1 MYLLAVEA
9 ENGLLSAAAILRQLG
24 IITNSDNEAG
34 SQMNGTSSKMAR
46 SEKGKSGDE
55 IRDVLDSFRRIVRLL
70 RLSSREAEREVG
82 LSGAQ
87 LFVLQKLSEAKML
100 SVNDLAERTH
110 THQSSVSVVA
120 QTLVD
125 KGLVSRA
132 RAPDDARRLEL
143 TLTSAAKT
151 LLRKAPGAAQDRL
164 IDAIQKLAPATRKQ
178 LASGLSKL
186 VDEAGLG
193 DTEAPMLM
201 NEAPTAKK
209 GKAKK
214 GSGNGRA

>member
-1 MYLLAVEA
+1 
-9 ENGLLSAAAILRQLG
+9 
-24 IITNSDNEAG
+24 
-34 SQMNGTSSKMAR
+34 MNGTHTKSGR
-46 SEKGKSGDE
+46 TGKGSGDE

-125 KGLVSRA
+125 KGLVSRN
-132 RAPDDARRLEL
+132 RAADDARRLEL
-143 TLTSAAKT
+143 TLTPAAKA

-164 IDAIQKLAPATRKQ
+164 IEALNKLPAVTRKQ
-178 LASGLSKL
+178 LSQGLAKL
-186 VDEAGLG
+186 VEEAGLG
-193 DTEAPMLM
+193 DSEAPMLM
-201 NEAPTAKK
+201 EETASGKK
-209 GKAKK
+209 KAGRKV
-214 GSGNGRA
+214 GGNGRA

>member
-1 MYLLAVEA
+1 
-9 ENGLLSAAAILRQLG
+9 
-24 IITNSDNEAG
+24 
-34 SQMNGTSSKMAR
+34 
-46 SEKGKSGDE
+46 
-55 IRDVLDSFRRIVRLL
+55 LDSFRRVVRLL

-100 SVNDLAERTH
+100 SVNDLAECTH

-125 KGLVSRA
+125 KGLVARA
-132 RAPDDARRLEL
+132 RAADDARRLEL
-143 TLTSAAKT
+143 TLTPAAKS
-151 LLRKAPGAAQDRL
+151 LMRKAPGAAQDRL
-164 IDAIQKLAPATRKQ
+164 IDAINRLPATTRKQ

-186 VDEAGLG
+186 VEEAGLG

-201 NEAPTAKK
+201 DEAPAPRK
-209 GKAKK
+209 GKAGRK
-214 GSGNGRA
+214 GTGNGRA

>member
-1 MYLLAVEA
+1 
-9 ENGLLSAAAILRQLG
+9 
-24 IITNSDNEAG
+24 
-34 SQMNGTSSKMAR
+34 MNGTQSKSRR
-46 SEKGKSGDE
+46 SGKGSSGDE

-125 KGLVSRA
+125 KGLVARA
-132 RAPDDARRLEL
+132 RAADDARRLEL
-143 TLTSAAKT
+143 TLTPAAKT
-151 LLRKAPGAAQDRL
+151 LMRKAPGAAQDRL
-164 IDAIQKLAPATRKQ
+164 IEAINKLPATTRKQ
-178 LASGLSKL
+178 LAQGLAKL
-186 VDEAGLG
+186 IEEAGLS
-193 DTEAPMLM
+193 DSDAPMLM
-201 NEAPTAKK
+201 DEGPS
-209 GKAKK
+209 GKRKSGRK